1 MARYSH
7 YNYPFYRISNEMP
20 YITKRQYATIKNELQ
35 INDKELRKVRKTM
48 ITWIWINAIDEDLI
62 C

>member
-1 MARYSH
+1 MK
-7 YNYPFYRISNEMP
+7 
-20 YITKRQYATIKNELQ
+20 YIEKQDNTYIKNELQ